1 VLTSDRPTDCA
12 NALTHTFDTSS
23 TIEIIKEYQPTVFF
37 PEVLFAGPHTFG
49 DYDCSGSYAQSITID
64 AAKTGVTL
72 VDAPAGSDKR
82 PYVAIDGTAQVTTFT
97 LTFTGTYTFHTVVIT
112 DTFTQSYSLKTVFS
126 TDYLEMPVIT
136 NTLAVLSIIPA
147 NVGDTPPTQTMAAA
161 DASFSYSFK
170 DLTDP
175 FGNTPPACKPVAYST
190 MTGADLTPV

>member
-1 VLTSDRPTDCA
+1 MRNGSTRSSQASCA
-12 NALTHTFDTSS
+12 NCRLAFGGSRPIRLETRS
-23 TIEIIKEYQPTVFF
+23 TCVSTGI
-37 PEVLFAGPHTFG
+37 
-49 DYDCSGSYAQSITID
+49 SGTPKQKSITID

-175 FGNTPPACKPVAYST
+175 LGNTPPAVKPVSYST
-190 MTGADLTPV
+190 MTGADLTLA